1 MLRHRSHTV
10 NTPTHLN
17 LESHRVTKPRPSYWG
32 HLDADAQLVAQ
43 AIAEALRSPLRELGA
58 EAARELLSSAPSENP
73 KTHLDRVDELT
84 VPGRSGHLRARL
96 YHPPRSTTADP
107 RPALIYLHGGGFVL
121 GTLDG
126 VDEVCRAIAAR
137 SGWAVLSPEYRLAPE
152 HPHPAALEDSFDALA
167 WLLRSAPEF
176 GIDPNAIAV
185 GGDSA
190 GGNLAA
196 ALCLKLRDLELPRPV
211 SQVLVYPAV
220 DDSFT
225 RTSWTEFADAPL
237 LTAADARWL
246 WEQYVGAGRVDIG
259 HLAAPMKAASLRG
272 LPPALVL
279 TAEVDPLRDDAEAY
293 AERLRHDGVPVTAIR
308 YPGVFHGFFTEVG
321 VFDKTEAAID
331 DVVRHLR
338 GLPAATSPA

>member
-1 MLRHRSHTV
+1 M
-10 NTPTHLN
+10 
-17 LESHRVTKPRPSYWG
+17 TKPHPSHWD

-43 AIAEALRSPLRELGA
+43 AVAEVLTTPLRELGP
-58 EAARELLSSAPSENP
+58 EAARELLSTAPSENP

-96 YHPPRSTTADP
+96 YHPPGPATAAP
-107 RPALIYLHGGGFVL
+107 RPALVYLHGGGFVL

-126 VDEVCRAIAAR
+126 VDELCRAIAAR

-152 HPHPAALEDSFDALA
+152 HPYPAALEDSFDALA
-167 WLLRSAPEF
+167 WLRGSALEL
-176 GIDPNAIAV
+176 GIDPDLIAV

-196 ALCLKLRDLELPRPV
+196 ALCLKIRDLGLPRPA
-211 SQVLVYPAV
+211 SQVLAYPAV
-220 DDSFT
+220 DDSFA
-225 RTSWTEFADAPL
+225 RPSWTEFADAPL
-237 LTAADARWL
+237 LTSADARWL
-246 WEQYVGAGRVDIG
+246 WEQYIGAARAEVGHHAV
-259 HLAAPMKAASLRG
+259 PMKATSLRG

-293 AERLRHDGVPVTAIR
+293 AERLRNDGVATTAIR

-321 VFDKTEAAID
+321 VFAKTDAAIE

-338 GLPAATSPA
+338 GLAATTSPM